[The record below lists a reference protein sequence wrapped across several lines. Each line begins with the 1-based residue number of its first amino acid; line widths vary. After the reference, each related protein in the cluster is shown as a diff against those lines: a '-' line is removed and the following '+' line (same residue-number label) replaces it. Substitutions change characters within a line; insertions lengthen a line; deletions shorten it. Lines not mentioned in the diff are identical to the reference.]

1 MSDDVNAVIAE
12 VENKTSDSTGS
23 RYAGAIRV
31 FAKWCET
38 EGQDPF
44 AATPR
49 TVENYLQY
57 QADEGGQGD
66 GGYAYQTLTVHRAAL
81 TQFYKRAKRLAEDKV
96 VPDPRRES
104 PRDALEWE
112 NPAQAVSMGDINVE
126 TTDTKRNDV
135 FANRPDDDGAT
146 LSPDEVEDL
155 ADSVPA
161 PKVRNELLVRLMY
174 QCMLRRGEAARIR
187 LENVDR
193 DAREVFIPAE
203 DSKTGEAHTAYYNA
217 SLDFLMNQWVDADR
231 ESSLHSDSPYL
242 FVSQKS
248 ERLADYTVSNIVRT
262 AADNAGHQETL
273 YTDAKGRD
281 ISRVTGHAL
290 RRAGAT
296 RRWNNGADIYTV
308 KELLNHDSVETTKE
322 YLRLKDDDLAE
333 KARQSW

>member
-1 MSDDVNAVIAE
+1 MSDDVNTVITE
-12 VENKTSDSTGS
+12 VESKTSDSTGS

-31 FAKWCET
+31 FGKWCKE

-49 TVENYLQY
+49 TVENYLQHLS
-57 QADEGGQGD
+57 DDGGTGD
-66 GGYAYQTLTVHRAAL
+66 SGYAYQTLTVHRAAL
-81 TQFYKRAKRLAEDKV
+81 AQFYKRAQRLAEDGL
-96 VPDPRRES
+96 VPDPRNQS
-104 PRDALEWE
+104 PRDSLQWE
-112 NPAQAVSMGDINVE
+112 NPAQDVSMGDIDVE

-135 FANRPDDDGAT
+135 FKNRPDDDGAT
-146 LSPDEVEDL
+146 LTPEEVEQL
-155 ADSVPA
+155 ADNVPA
-161 PKVRNELLVRLMY
+161 PKVRNELLIRLMY

-193 DAREVFIPAE
+193 ESREVFIAAE
-203 DSKTGEAHTAYYNA
+203 DSKTGEPHTAYYNA
-217 SLDFLMNQWVDADR
+217 SLDRLMSLWVDADR
-231 ESSLHSDSPYL
+231 EGSLYSDSPYL
-242 FVSQKS
+242 FVSQRN
-248 ERLADYTVSNIVRT
+248 ERLSDFTVSSIVRQ
-262 AADNAGHQETL
+262 AAENAEIQETL
-273 YTDAKGRD
+273 YTDASGRD

-308 KELLNHDSVETTKE
+308 KELLNHTSVETTKE

>member
-12 VENKTSDSTGS
+12 VENKTSESTGS

-31 FAKWCET
+31 FVKWCKA
-38 EGQDPF
+38 EGKDPF

-57 QADEGGQGD
+57 QADEGGKGD
-66 GGYAYQTLTVHRAAL
+66 SGYAYQTLTVHRAAL

-96 VPDPRRES
+96 TPDPRRES
-104 PRDALEWE
+104 PLDPLEWE

-135 FANRPDDDGAT
+135 FANRPDDDGST
-146 LSPDEVEDL
+146 LTPDDVEKL
-155 ADSVPA
+155 ANNVPA
-161 PKVRNELLVRLMY
+161 PKLRNELLVRLMY

-193 DAREVFIPAE
+193 EKRSVFIPAE
-203 DSKTGEAHTAYYNA
+203 DSKTGESHTAYYSA
-217 SLDFLMNQWVDADR
+217 SLDFLMNQWIDADR
-231 ESSLHSDSPYL
+231 ESSLYSDSPYL
-242 FVSQKS
+242 FLTQKS
-248 ERLADYTVSNIVRT
+248 DRLADYSVSNIVRQS
-262 AADNAGHQETL
+262 ASNADLQETL
-273 YTDAKGRD
+273 YVDAKGRE

-296 RRWNNGADIYTV
+296 RRWNNGADIYTI
-308 KELLNHDSVETTKE
+308 KELLNHKSVETTKN
-322 YLRLKDDDLAE
+322 YLRLQDDDLAE